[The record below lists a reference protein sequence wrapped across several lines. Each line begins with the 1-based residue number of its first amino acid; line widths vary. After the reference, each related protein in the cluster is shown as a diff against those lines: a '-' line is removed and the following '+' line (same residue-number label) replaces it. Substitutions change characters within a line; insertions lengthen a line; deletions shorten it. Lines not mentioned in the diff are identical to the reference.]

1 MQDPMDPRREQGS
14 DPMREGD
21 VDDPDE
27 VDVEENVEEAGG
39 EDAAPPL

>member
-1 MQDPMDPRREQGS
+1 MVSWTDPREQEGP

-27 VDVEENVEEAGG
+27 VDVEENVEEAARE
-39 EDAAPPL
+39 EDAAP